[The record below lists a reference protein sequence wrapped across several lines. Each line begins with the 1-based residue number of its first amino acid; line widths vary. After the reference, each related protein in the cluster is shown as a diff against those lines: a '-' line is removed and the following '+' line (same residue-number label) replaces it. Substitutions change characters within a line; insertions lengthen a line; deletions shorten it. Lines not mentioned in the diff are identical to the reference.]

1 MIGLNDTSGA
11 SAPPALPPSRVRE
24 LALEI
29 FADGGHLCEALG
41 LEHRPQQEHMA
52 RAVAAAYFSD
62 KPLLFEAGTGVGKS
76 LAYLV
81 PGIIHAMEAQRQLVV
96 STHTISLQEQLEKND
111 LPHCRR
117 LFTATPSLQRFA
129 QFRSAV
135 LVGKSNYLCTT
146 RLAQAIRDKAELF
159 TTPDQMELHRIANWA
174 EQSRDGLRHELVPP
188 PTDEVWDLVNA
199 DSGACSKRNCDCDR
213 CFYQKAHA
221 RVEAAQVLIV
231 NHSLFFSLLN
241 IGPPGGAGRENV
253 RGVLRADDFVVLDE
267 AHTVPEVAT
276 DHTGTKVSN
285 IGLDRLLKSLYHPTK
300 KRGLLA
306 KHGSS
311 ADQQAV
317 VDALEAAEVFFEY
330 LREKLLHAQ
339 AIVRV
344 RSPDAAE
351 PLLEEPM
358 LKLINRVSDLWNRLP
373 DNGSTARDEIH
384 DKLDRLQGY
393 RADVNLWLNQS
404 TPQSVHWL
412 ERTGRRQTTIVLR
425 AAPLDVA
432 PYLRDNLF
440 RRKTSVIL
448 SSATLTVG
456 GKIEPFQKRA
466 GADDARPQVEH
477 SPFDFEKNMRI
488 YIAQDMAPPTTQGA
502 KVDLEGLA
510 DYIEFCTL
518 RVAGGSLVLFTS
530 YTDMRHIA
538 ERLTA
543 VFAGE
548 KRPFF
553 MQGQDGSRTE
563 LTQRLRAAGNG
574 ILFGTDSFWTGVDV
588 PGEALSQVIITRLPF
603 DPPTHPVTEARAEW
617 LRGQGGNPFNELT
630 LPDSLM
636 KFRQGVGRLIRNKTD
651 RGIITLLDARLL
663 TKAYG
668 REFIA
673 SLPTPVF
680 ARITRENRDSVFRPF
695 PPASGPSS

>member
-1 MIGLNDTSGA
+1 MIGFNDSGETL
-11 SAPPALPPSRVRE
+11 APPPPPPSRVRE

-29 FADGGHLCEALG
+29 FAEGGHLCEALS

-52 RAVAAAYFSD
+52 RSVAEAFFSD
-62 KPLLFEAGTGVGKS
+62 KSLLFEAGTGVGKS

-81 PGIIHAMEAQRQLVV
+81 PGIIYAMDASRQLVV

-117 LFTATPSLQRFA
+117 LFTGTPALQRYA
-129 QFRSAV
+129 SFRSAV

-146 RLAQAIRDKAELF
+146 RLAQALRDKAELF
-159 TTPDQMELHRIANWA
+159 STADQVELHRITNWA
-174 EQSRDGLRHELVPP
+174 EQTRDGLRHELVPP
-188 PTDEVWDLVNA
+188 PNDEVWELINA
-199 DSGACSKRNCDCDR
+199 DSGACSKRNCDCGK
-213 CFYQKAHA
+213 CFYQKARA

-241 IGPPGGAGRENV
+241 IGPPGGGGREKV
-253 RGVLRADDFVVLDE
+253 RGVLRPDDFVVLDE

-285 IGLDRLLKSLYHPTK
+285 VGLDRLLKSLYHPAK

-317 VDALEAAEVFFEY
+317 EDALEASAVFFEY
-330 LREKLLHAQ
+330 VREKLLHTQ
-339 AIVRV
+339 SIVRV
-344 RSPDAAE
+344 RSPDVAE
-351 PLLEEPM
+351 PLMEEPL

-373 DNGSTARDEIH
+373 DNGSTVRDEIH
-384 DKLDRLQGY
+384 DKLDRVQSY
-393 RADVNLWLNQS
+393 RSDIALWLNQT
-404 TPQSVHWL
+404 TPMSVHWL
-412 ERTGRRQTTIVLR
+412 ERTGRRQTTIMLR

-440 RRKTSVIL
+440 RRKTSVVL
-448 SSATLTVG
+448 SSATLTVA
-456 GKIEPFQKRA
+456 GKIEPFQQRA
-466 GADDARPQVEH
+466 GADDARTQVEH
-477 SPFDFEKNMRI
+477 SPFDFAQNMRV
-488 YIAQDMAPPTTQGA
+488 YIAQDMAPPTAEAA
-502 KVDLEGLA
+502 KVDLAGLA
-510 DYIEFCTL
+510 DYIEFCTQ

-538 ERLTA
+538 GRLA
-543 VFAGE
+543 GVFARE

-553 MQGQDGSRTE
+553 MQGVDGSRTE
-563 LTQRLRAAGNG
+563 LTQRFRAAGNG
-574 ILFGTDSFWTGVDV
+574 VLFGTDSFWTGVDV
-588 PGEALSQVIITRLPF
+588 PGDALSQVILTRLPF

-617 LRGQGGNPFNELT
+617 LRSQGRNPFNELT

-636 KFRQGVGRLIRNKTD
+636 KFRQGIGRLIRSKTD

-668 REFIA
+668 RQFIA
-673 SLPTPVF
+673 CLPVDNFT
-680 ARITRENRDSVFRPF
+680 RLTRENRESHFRPF
-695 PPASGPSS
+695 PRTSGPSS

>member
-1 MIGLNDTSGA
+1 MISINENGGS
-11 SAPPALPPSRVRE
+11 SAPAQLPPSRVRE

-52 RAVAAAYFSD
+52 RAVAAAYFDD

-81 PGIIHAMEAQRQLVV
+81 PGIIYATEAQRQLVV

-111 LPHCRR
+111 LPHCRA
-117 LFTATPSLQRFA
+117 LFAAAAPLQRYA

-159 TTPDQMELHRIANWA
+159 TTPDQMELHRITNWA
-174 EQSRDGLRHELVPP
+174 EQSKNGLRHELVPP
-188 PTDEVWDLVNA
+188 PADEVWELVNA
-199 DSGACSKRNCDCDR
+199 DSGACSKRNCDCGK
-213 CFYQKAHA
+213 CFYQKARA
-221 RVEAAQVLIV
+221 RVEQAQVLIV

-253 RGVLRADDFVVLDE
+253 RGVLRTDDFVVLDE

-285 IGLDRLLKSLYHPTK
+285 VGLDRLLKSLYHPTK

-306 KHGSS
+306 KHGSA

-317 VDALEAAEVFFEY
+317 LDALEASAVFFEY
-330 LREKLLHAQ
+330 LREKLLHTQ
-339 AIVRV
+339 SIVRV

-351 PLLEEPM
+351 PLLEEPL
-358 LKLINRVSDLWNRLP
+358 LKLINRISDLWNRLP
-373 DNGSTARDEIH
+373 DTGGTIRDEIH
-384 DKLDRLQGY
+384 DKLDRVQGY
-393 RADVNLWLNQS
+393 RNDINLWLNQ
-404 TPQSVHWL
+404 TTLQAVHWL
-412 ERTGRRQTTIVLR
+412 ERSGRRQTTIMLR

-448 SSATLTVG
+448 SSATLTVA
-456 GKIEPFQKRA
+456 GKIEPFQQRA
-466 GADDARPQVEH
+466 GADEARTQVEH
-477 SPFDFEKNMRI
+477 SPFDFAKHMRV

-530 YTDMRHIA
+530 YADMKHLAGALSSTFAR
-538 ERLTA
+538 ER
-543 VFAGE
+543 
-548 KRPFF
+548 RPFF
-553 MQGQDGSRTE
+553 MQGVDGSRTE

-617 LRGQGGNPFNELT
+617 LRSQGRNPFNELT

-651 RGIITLLDARLL
+651 RGIVTVLDARLL

-673 SLPTPVF
+673 SLPVQNF
-680 ARITRENRDSVFRPF
+680 TRLTKENREAAFRPF
-695 PPASGPSS
+695 PPATRQSS